1 MYINFKVI
9 GSIILLFSFL
19 QPEYFSSNPIV
30 HMGFN
35 VLRVIAIITG
45 IVIMLKLR
53 QVFYITFIITIFYL
67 TVGVSTII
75 NGGDLA
81 ELLSNSILIIG
92 FVMWVELLLRN
103 YPIRALQVLNFIFA
117 SLTYINLL
125 FFLVFPNGYNNYYS
139 STGLLVV
146 RYFLGVYNQFAAVL
160 IPAVIISVIYSL
172 IKHKKICLSTW
183 VLISSVVFTFL
194 YFWSATSILG
204 IGLIIFYLIFVHKGL
219 LKYFVNYKILS
230 ICFIALFIMIVFANN
245 LSIFAFI
252 IEDIL
257 NKDLTLS
264 TRTRIWEAAIQMIS
278 QSPFM
283 GYGFLE
289 GGRYIFISHSIERN
303 AHNMFLQ
310 ILLQGG
316 VIGLST
322 VILIITIVFRRISTF
337 RNEKVVRFFLFSMFI
352 SFVMMLSEVY
362 SMTFLLVV
370 LLIGVYLPN
379 ILKAGDIA
387 TKKV

>member
-1 MYINFKVI
+1 
-9 GSIILLFSFL
+9 
-19 QPEYFSSNPIV
+19 
-30 HMGFN
+30 
-35 VLRVIAIITG
+35 
-45 IVIMLKLR
+45 MLKLR

-67 TVGVSTII
+67 TVGVATII

-103 YPIRALQVLNFIFA
+103 YPIRALQILNFIFA

-172 IKHKKICLSTW
+172 IRYKKICLSTW
-183 VLISSVVFTFL
+183 VLISSVVFTFM

-230 ICFIALFIMIVFANN
+230 ICFIALFIMVVFANN

-264 TRTRIWEAAIQMIS
+264 TRTRIWEVAIQMIS

-316 VIGLST
+316 VIALST